1 MKFIWSACGLAVL
14 LASVSAHDL
23 FLKFNSF
30 YLAPNKEVEVRLLNG
45 EFHHS
50 VNSIERDRMRDVS
63 VVAPSGVTHPPL
75 ENWRNAGTE
84 TVLRFATQEPGTY
97 VVATSLKPRELKMKA
112 AEFNRYLQLE
122 GVNDTY
128 LERQKNNQLNEASNE
143 RYSKHVKAIFQVG
156 QVGNAPNDSYQKALG
171 YPVEI
176 IPQQNPYAL
185 KLGDSLTVKCLKDGQ
200 PLANQSV
207 LYGWQTVS
215 GPAKTNKARTDA
227 QGLVSFKL
235 AAAGVWYVK
244 FINMTRVNEGA
255 VNYESKW
262 ATLTFHMGGKG
273 K

>member
-1 MKFIWSACGLAVL
+1 MKYL
-14 LASVSAHDL
+14 LSVCAFALLFVSALAHDM
-23 FLKFNSF
+23 FLKFNSY
-30 YLAPNKEVEVRLLNG
+30 YLAPDKFVEVRLLNG

-84 TVLRFATQEPGTY
+84 TVLRFATKEPGTY
-97 VVATSLKPRELKMKA
+97 VVATSIKPRELKMKA

-122 GVNDTY
+122 GVNDTF
-128 LERQKNNQLNEASNE
+128 LERQKNNQLKEDSNE

-156 QVGNAPNDSYQKALG
+156 DARTDTFQKALG

-185 KLGDSLTVKCLKDGQ
+185 KVGDSLTVRCVKDGQ

-227 QGLVSFKL
+227 QGLVTFKL

-244 FINMTRVNEGA
+244 FINMTRVSEGA

-262 ATLTFHMGGKG
+262 ATLTFHIGGKG